1 MAFKAPRS
9 FELTV
14 PSTLEA
20 LDAVQRLVTEAAR
33 ECSLSE
39 DFAYW
44 MELTICE
51 SMINAIRHG
60 NQCDPTKKAHLKI
73 SLVGPRIEVI
83 VEDQGHG
90 FNLSDLADP
99 TETKNLLKP
108 SGRGILIIRSFMDE
122 VDISPAEGGGNRL
135 RMIKRLPENAS

>member
-1 MAFKAPRS
+1 MALKAPRS

-14 PSTLEA
+14 PSRLEA
-20 LDAVQRLVTEAAR
+20 LEEVQRLVTEATR
-33 ECSLSE
+33 EYQLSE
-39 DFAYW
+39 DFSYW

-60 NQCDPTKKAHLKI
+60 NQCDPSKNARLKI
-73 SLVGPRIEVI
+73 SLNGSQIEII

-90 FNLSDLADP
+90 FKLNELADP

-122 VDISPAEGGGNRL
+122 VDLTECEGGGSRL
-135 RMIKRLPENAS
+135 RMIKRIPGNSK

>member
-20 LDAVQRLVTEAAR
+20 LEAVQRLVTDATR
-33 ECSLSE
+33 EYGLSE

-60 NQCDPTKKAHLKI
+60 NQCDPSKKAHLKI
-73 SLVGPRIEVI
+73 SLVGPQIEVI

-122 VDISPAEGGGNRL
+122 VDISRSEGGGNRL
-135 RMIKRLPENAS
+135 RMVKRLPENAS

>member
-20 LDAVQRLVTEAAR
+20 LDKVQRLVTDATR
-33 ECSLSE
+33 EYGLSE

-60 NQCDPTKKAHLKI
+60 NQCDPSKKAHLKI
-73 SLVGPRIEVI
+73 SLVGPQIEVI

-90 FNLSDLADP
+90 FNLGDLADP

-122 VDISPAEGGGNRL
+122 VDISRSEGGGNRL
-135 RMIKRLPENAS
+135 RMVKRLPENAS

>member
-1 MAFKAPRS
+1 MAFNAPRS

-14 PSTLEA
+14 PSRLDALEA
-20 LDAVQRLVTEAAR
+20 VQCLVTEAAR
-33 ECSLSE
+33 EYHLSE

-60 NQCDPTKKAHLKI
+60 NRCDPAKQAHLKI
-73 SLVGPRIEVI
+73 SLNGSQIEII
-83 VEDQGHG
+83 VEDQGRG
-90 FNLSDLADP
+90 FRLDDLADP

-122 VDISPAEGGGNRL
+122 VHVSETEGGGNRL
-135 RMIKRLPENAS
+135 RMVKRLPENPS

>member
-1 MAFKAPRS
+1 MALKAPRS

-20 LDAVQRLVTEAAR
+20 LDAVQRLVTESAR
-33 ECSLSE
+33 EYGLSE
-39 DFAYW
+39 DLAYW

-60 NQCDPTKKAHLKI
+60 NQCDPSKKARLKI
-73 SLVGPRIEVI
+73 SLVGHQIEVI
-83 VEDQGHG
+83 VEDQGNG
-90 FNLSDLADP
+90 FNLSELADP

-135 RMIKRLPENAS
+135 RMVKRLPENAS